1 MDILYISPQT
11 GAELTQYCESDLLVE
26 VMEHFANNGRVIKKN
41 NGETPSRWWIITDYI
56 SNHTIDNRKKL
67 AVILS
72 FAGIGGIVQ
81 IGDRQEIGDVN
92 VLCMLK
98 DLYYIA
104 DEDFNYFVEAFYN
117 FSQGNG
123 VKFS

>member
-11 GAELTQYCESDLLVE
+11 ARELTMYCESDLLIE
-26 VMEHFANNGRVIKKN
+26 VMGHFAQNAKVIEKDN
-41 NGETPSRWWIITDYI
+41 ETHPSRWWIVTDYI
-56 SNHTIDNRKKL
+56 SNQTIESRKKL

-72 FAGIGGIVQ
+72 FARIGGFVQ
-81 IGDRQEIGDVN
+81 IGERQELGDVN
-92 VLCMLK
+92 VLCMLR
-98 DLYYIA
+98 DLHYISDA
-104 DEDFNYFVEAFYN
+104 DFDYFVEAFFN